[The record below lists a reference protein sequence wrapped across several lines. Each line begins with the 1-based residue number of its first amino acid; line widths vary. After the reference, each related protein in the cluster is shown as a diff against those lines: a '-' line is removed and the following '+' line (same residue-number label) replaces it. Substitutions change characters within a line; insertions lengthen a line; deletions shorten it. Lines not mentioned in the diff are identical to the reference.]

1 MDWVG
6 DQKEFNG
13 SNNASYPYIK
23 VTLNNLSYYIELDQ
37 ITRWRDMDQLGHRW
51 LTALKKNLKDKLI
64 LEKNFCF
71 LGFADSKRNIDFL
84 CNELNNAIFQI
95 NCFNSSN
102 YWGVNQLEPYNINK
116 KYTPDDFM
124 HSADLPV
131 GFERWVGRERHG
143 NFPGLKLKHEAC
155 NKLHR
160 YFEELQGTAWTL
172 SPYYKI
178 ADNKTKYAIRQ
189 LNNLC
194 HEIEGWVEAY
204 RKSIV
209 DPEWLRPSQITTFLN
224 APRYELQDDD
234 FDLFKLNRYNREL
247 GGVYLHWSQIGKTLY
262 EVFRDEDGIKLDEA
276 TCSTINHQKYYSGEF
291 DIEWG
296 QTINEDTFS
305 WKKEEMNDFRSWLK
319 LNDYDWEDPK
329 LSLGYIKLGQVDLK
343 RSFGTENFL
352 EIYKQLS
359 NNLNITKIEIIEGKT
374 TDCEYPYSLETPNWE
389 QIQINA
395 MKAGYESHSL
405 R

>member
-13 SNNASYPYIK
+13 ANNASYPYIK

-37 ITRWRDMDQLGHRW
+37 ITRWRDMNQLGHRW
-51 LTALKKNLKDKLI
+51 LTALKKNLENKLV

-84 CNELNNAIFQI
+84 CNELNNTIFQI
-95 NCFNSSN
+95 NCFNSFN
-102 YWGVNQLEPYNINK
+102 HWGVNKLKSYKIDKN
-116 KYTPDDFM
+116 YTPDDFM
-124 HSADLPV
+124 YSADLPA
-131 GFERWVGRERHG
+131 GPCPDGEEMSK
-143 NFPGLKLKHEAC
+143 PGLRLKHEAC
-155 NKLHR
+155 NELHR
-160 YFEELQGTAWTL
+160 YFEDLQGQAWNL

-194 HEIEGWVEAY
+194 HEIEGWVQSN
-204 RKSIV
+204 RKKVI
-209 DPEWLRPSQITTFLN
+209 DTEWMRPSQITTFLH
-224 APRYELQDDD
+224 APRYELQKDD
-234 FDLFKLNRYNREL
+234 FEFFKHNRYDREL
-247 GGVYLHWSQIGKTLY
+247 GGVYLHWSQIGKTLF
-262 EVFRDEDGIKLDEA
+262 EVFRDKDEA
-276 TCSTINHQKYYSGEF
+276 VGEGGITHQKYYSGEF

-296 QTINEDTFS
+296 QTINENTFD
-305 WKKEEMNDFRSWLK
+305 WKKEEMDQFRSWLK
-319 LNDYDWEDPK
+319 DNNYDWNDPK
-329 LSLGYIKLGQVDLK
+329 LALGYIKLGQVDLK
-343 RSFGTENFL
+343 RSFGTENFI
-352 EIYKQLS
+352 EIYNKLS

-374 TDCEYPYSLETPNWE
+374 TDCEYSYSLESPDWK

-395 MKAGYESHSL
+395 MKAGYESYSM